1 MKLTKKDI
9 DIVISI
15 LKDNID
21 DLKALY
27 IFGSNVDGTATA
39 KSDIDIAYLSDARLS
54 AVEKWNLS
62 NKIAYILKKDIDLVD
77 IFTANTILAY
87 QIVSKGLRVYGSGYD
102 VDNFET
108 KVYSFYLR
116 FSEERKSILDG
127 IFEKKRSVYAK

>member
-1 MKLTKKDI
+1 MKLTRKDI
-9 DIVISI
+9 DTIISI
-15 LKDNID
+15 LQNNID
-21 DLKALY
+21 ELKAVY
-27 IFGSNVDGTATA
+27 IFGSYADGTAA
-39 KSDIDIAYLSDARLS
+39 VNSDIDIAYLSNNRLS

-62 NKIAYILKKDIDLVD
+62 NTIAGILRKDIDLVD